1 MTEPQEKPAK
11 RGEAAWLEQRDAVM
25 KRNAE
30 TRKAGKKEREAYD
43 KQRGDQR
50 RAAEKRR
57 SGELAKSAK
66 KGTSRT

>member
-11 RGEAAWLEQRDAVM
+11 RGEAAWIEARDAVT

-30 TRKAGKKEREAYD
+30 TRKAGKKEREAQD
-43 KQRGDQR
+43 KQRSDLR

-57 SGELAKSAK
+57 SGELAKSSG
-66 KGTSRT
+66 KG